1 MDALG
6 LAVFLATQEER
17 NLTFYRRLGFA
28 VIADEICPIGATYRC
43 WMMLRESNA
52 SAKLSEARPV
62 AYRCKV

>member
-17 NLTFYRRLGFA
+17 NLTFYRRFGFA

-43 WMMLRESNA
+43 WMMLREPNA
-52 SAKLSEARPV
+52 SAKLS
-62 AYRCKV
+62 

>member
-28 VIADEICPIGATYRC
+28 VTGR
-43 WMMLRESNA
+43 
-52 SAKLSEARPV
+52 SERDDQGRPYPLLHLAFGNPV
-62 AYRCKV
+62 PAGEA